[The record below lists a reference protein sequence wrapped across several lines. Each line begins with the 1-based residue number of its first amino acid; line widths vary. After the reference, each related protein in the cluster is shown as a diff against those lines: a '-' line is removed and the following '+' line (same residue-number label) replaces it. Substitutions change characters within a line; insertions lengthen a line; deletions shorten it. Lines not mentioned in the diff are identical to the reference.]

1 MDLTQ
6 EFQLLIASA
15 INFLPHL
22 ITAIVTFIVALVLA
36 NGASRWVIRRSQ
48 GRVKEE
54 SVRKLM
60 ADVAK
65 WLILTLGIVL
75 ALEQVNFNV
84 TGFVAGL
91 GIAGFTI
98 GFALQDISKNFI
110 SGVMILMR
118 QPFKIGDSV
127 ELSSFQGTVTEIT
140 LRDTV
145 IKTWD
150 GDVVILPN
158 ASVYAN
164 PIKNFSGLTNRR
176 QTIRVGVGYKDDLEA
191 ARQHILESVQS
202 VEGVLK
208 LPQPGVLASEFGPLE
223 IVLLVNFWV
232 DQTKNSPVIVLSDVI
247 QSIKHTADQELIHL
261 TQPIQSVQMA
271 AIKQKTE

>member
-1 MDLTQ
+1 MDLTE
-6 EFQLLIASA
+6 EFQLLIAGA
-15 INFLPHL
+15 IKFLPHL
-22 ITAIVTFIVALVLA
+22 ITAIVTFVLSLVLA
-36 NGASRWVIRRSQ
+36 NGASRWVMRRSQ
-48 GRVKEE
+48 ERVKDI

-60 ADVAK
+60 ANVAR

-91 GIAGFTI
+91 GIVGFTI
-98 GFALQDISKNFI
+98 GFALQDISKNFV
-110 SGVMILMR
+110 SGVLILMR

-150 GDVVILPN
+150 GEVVILPN

-164 PIKNFSGLTNRR
+164 PIKNFSGLTDRR
-176 QTIRVGVGYKDDLEA
+176 QTIRVGVGYEDDLEA
-191 ARQHILESVQS
+191 AQQHILESVQS

-208 LPQPGVLASEFGPLE
+208 QPQPGVLASEFGALE

-232 DQTKNSPVIVLSDVI
+232 NQTTNSPVKVLSDVI
-247 QSIKHTADQELIHL
+247 LSIKHTADQELIHI
-261 TQPIQSVQMA
+261 TQPIQSVQLA
-271 AIKQKTE
+271 AIKQKTK

>member
-6 EFQLLIASA
+6 EFQLMIARA

-22 ITAIVTFIVALVLA
+22 ITAVITFVLTLILA
-36 NGASRWVIRRSQ
+36 NGASRWVTKRSFD
-48 GRVKEE
+48 RVKDA
-54 SVRKLM
+54 STRKLM
-60 ADVAK
+60 ANVAR

-98 GFALQDISKNFI
+98 GFALQDISKNFV
-110 SGVMILMR
+110 SGMLILLR

-127 ELSSFQGTVTEIT
+127 ELSSFQGTVAEIT

-145 IKTWD
+145 LKTWD
-150 GDVVILPN
+150 GEVVILPN

-164 PIKNFSGLTNRR
+164 PIKNFSGLTDRR
-176 QTIRVGVGYKDDLEA
+176 QTVRVGVGYEDNLEN
-191 ARQHILESVQS
+191 ARQKILESVQS
-202 VEGVLK
+202 VEGVLEQ
-208 LPQPGVLASEFGPLE
+208 PQAGVLASEFGPLE
-223 IVLLVNFWV
+223 IVLSVTFWV
-232 DQTKNSPVIVLSDVI
+232 DQTKHSPVKVLSDVI
-247 QSIKHTADQELIHL
+247 QSIKQTADRGSLHL
-261 TQPIQSVQMA
+261 TQPIQSVQLA

>member
-6 EFQLLIASA
+6 EFQLMIARA

-22 ITAIVTFIVALVLA
+22 ITAVITFVLTLILA
-36 NGASRWVIRRSQ
+36 NGASRWVTKRSFD
-48 GRVKEE
+48 RVKDA
-54 SVRKLM
+54 STRKLM
-60 ADVAK
+60 ANVAR
-65 WLILTLGIVL
+65 WLILTLGTVL

-98 GFALQDISKNFI
+98 GFALQDISKNFV
-110 SGVMILMR
+110 SGMLILLR

-127 ELSSFQGTVTEIT
+127 ELSSFQGTVAEIT

-145 IKTWD
+145 LKTWD
-150 GDVVILPN
+150 GEVVILPN

-164 PIKNFSGLTNRR
+164 PIKNFSGLTDRR
-176 QTIRVGVGYKDDLEA
+176 QTVRVGVGYEDNLEN
-191 ARQHILESVQS
+191 ARQKILESVQS
-202 VEGVLK
+202 VEGVLEQ
-208 LPQPGVLASEFGPLE
+208 PQAGVLASEFGPLE
-223 IVLLVNFWV
+223 IVLSVTFWV
-232 DQTKNSPVIVLSDVI
+232 DQTKHSPVKVLSDVI
-247 QSIKHTADQELIHL
+247 QSIKQTADRGSLHL
-261 TQPIQSVQMA
+261 TQPIQSVQLA